1 MNKEQLNRDRII
13 LRNIQPE
20 DVHELE
26 VLSHTGFPGMDA
38 FKAENFTSHIKIFPE
53 GQFCVEY
60 DGKLI
65 GSASSMILN
74 FDEFSPEDNFDTVT
88 ADGMITNHNPDGQ
101 DLYGV
106 DVVVHPDYRG
116 FKIGSMLYEARRNL
130 CKSLNLKRIV
140 FGGRI
145 PGYHKVADKL
155 TAKEYV
161 QEVLDGKRT
170 DPTMSFQLGQGFGY
184 KGIIPNYIPD
194 DTESMGYATLMEWIN
209 PDYKP

>member
-1 MNKEQLNRDRII
+1 MYRKHIKKDLIL
-13 LRNIQPE
+13 LRNIREE
-20 DVHELE
+20 DAHELE
-26 VLSHTGFPGMDA
+26 VLSHEGFPGMDA
-38 FKAENFTSHIKIFPE
+38 FKAENFLSHIKIFPE

-88 ADGMITNHNPDGQ
+88 ADGYITNHNPDGE

-116 FKIGSMLYEARRNL
+116 LKIGSLLYEARRNI
-130 CKSLNLKRIV
+130 CKKLNLKRIV

-145 PGYHKVADKL
+145 PGYHKVAHEI
-155 TAKEYV
+155 TAEQYV
-161 QEVLDGKRT
+161 QDVLDGKRQ
-170 DPTMSFQLGQGFGY
+170 DPTLSFQLGQGFRY
-184 KGIIPNYIPD
+184 KTVIPNYIPD
-194 DTESMGYATLMEWIN
+194 DAESMGYATLLEWIN
-209 PDYKP
+209 PDYRP